1 MDIVDLK
8 ETLIY
13 LQKKIEHLEAEVAG
27 LKIPELMYKRPGKE
41 EHENIADFL
50 NDVEIR
56 LQKLESND

>member
-1 MDIVDLK
+1 
-8 ETLIY
+8 LIY